1 MSGSETKGGLKAKQR
16 NKSQKEPCIKLLVID
31 AIMVEFFEGS
41 CKEGEEWEVFF
52 IMFRSLLHKINDPV
66 EDSESVKVRS
76 GNHRAQNK
84 VTITDELNISAV
96 FFIEHQIDHI
106 TSAEQSG
113 EFVFWVT
120 GTFNDH
126 WNFAEF
132 AGVDRA
138 DLWLVAVFCFSQ
150 YDSPGFD
157 DHGFS
162 FFVSG
167 NIIIYVNPSC
177 HKAYG
182 LFKQCTDGEQ

>member
-1 MSGSETKGGLKAKQR
+1 
-16 NKSQKEPCIKLLVID
+16 
-31 AIMVEFFEGS
+31 
-41 CKEGEEWEVFF
+41 
-52 IMFRSLLHKINDPV
+52 MFRSLLHKINDPV

-126 WNFAEF
+126 
-132 AGVDRA
+132 
-138 DLWLVAVFCFSQ
+138 
-150 YDSPGFD
+150 
-157 DHGFS
+157 
-162 FFVSG
+162 
-167 NIIIYVNPSC
+167 
-177 HKAYG
+177 
-182 LFKQCTDGEQ
+182 